1 MRFHEVAYL
10 PGCRYYLGACISPW
24 DCIGVCTMIRTG
36 IGFDTHR
43 FAKGRKLVLGGV
55 TIEHE
60 AGLDGH
66 SDADVLCH
74 ALADAL
80 LGAIADGNIGTHF
93 PNTHPA
99 WKDVSSIELLR
110 KVVTCV
116 RTAGATINNVDSTI
130 IAEQPLLMPHVS
142 QMRTNIANALG
153 ISAGH
158 VSVKATTAETMG
170 ALGRQEGIA
179 VMAIATVEQG

>member
-1 MRFHEVAYL
+1 MV
-10 PGCRYYLGACISPW
+10 
-24 DCIGVCTMIRTG
+24 RTG

-43 FAKGRKLVLGGV
+43 FVTGRKLILGGV
-55 TIEHE
+55 ALEHT

-74 ALADAL
+74 AVVDAL

-93 PNTHPA
+93 PNTDPA
-99 WKDVSSIELLR
+99 WKDASSIELLR
-110 KVVTCV
+110 KVAVCV
-116 RTAGATINNVDSTI
+116 RTAGATINNVDSTV
-130 IAEQPLLMPHVS
+130 IAEQPRVMPHVL

-153 ISAGH
+153 IPAGR
-158 VSVKATTAETMG
+158 VSVKATTPETMG

-179 VMAIATVEQG
+179 VMAIATVEQGGMKDDSGM